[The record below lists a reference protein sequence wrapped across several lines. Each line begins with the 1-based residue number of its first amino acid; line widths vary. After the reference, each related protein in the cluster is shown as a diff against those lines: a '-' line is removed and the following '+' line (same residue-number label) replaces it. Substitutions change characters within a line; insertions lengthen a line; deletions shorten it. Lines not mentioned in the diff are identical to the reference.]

1 MFITLE
7 GGEGAG
13 KSTQAAT
20 LAAGLRAAGH
30 TVLLTREPGGAPG
43 AELIRETLLHGP
55 VAFTPEAETLLHFA
69 ARFEHLSRAILPA
82 LAAGGIVVCDRFTDS
97 TLAYQGYGHG
107 VAPARIAAL
116 AAMLPARPDVTFI
129 LDVSPAVAARRLSAR
144 SRPTDRYEALDG
156 AFHARVRAGFR
167 AIAAAEPARCVSLD
181 ADADPAAVAGAIRAA
196 LAARGI
202 RMAHP
207 PAP

>member
-20 LAAGLRAAGH
+20 LAAGLRRAGH
-30 TVLLTREPGGAPG
+30 SVLLTREPGGAPG

-69 ARFEHLSRAILPA
+69 ARFEHLTRAILPA
-82 LAAGGIVVCDRFTDS
+82 LAAGSIVVCDRFTDS

-116 AAMLPARPDVTFI
+116 AAMLPAKPDITFI
-129 LDVSPAVAARRLSAR
+129 LDVSPEVAALRLAAR
-144 SRPTDRYEALDG
+144 SRPADRYETLDDG
-156 AFHARVRAGFR
+156 FHARVREGFR
-167 AIAAAEPARCVSLD
+167 AIARAEPERCRRID
-181 ADADPAAVAGAIRAA
+181 ADADPATVAAAIRAA
-196 LAARGI
+196 LAALGI
-202 RMAHP
+202 RTADP
-207 PAP
+207 P

>member
-20 LAAGLRAAGH
+20 LAAGLRRAGH
-30 TVLLTREPGGAPG
+30 SVLLTREPGGAPG

-69 ARFEHLSRAILPA
+69 ARFEHLTRAILPA

-116 AAMLPARPDVTFI
+116 AAMLPAKPDVTFI
-129 LDVSPAVAARRLSAR
+129 LDVSPEVAALRLAAR
-144 SRPTDRYEALDG
+144 SRPADRYETLDDG
-156 AFHARVRAGFR
+156 FHARVREGFR
-167 AIAAAEPARCVSLD
+167 AIARAEPGRCRRID
-181 ADADPAAVAGAIRAA
+181 ADADPATVAAAIRAA
-196 LAARGI
+196 LAALGI
-202 RMAHP
+202 RTADP
-207 PAP
+207 P